1 MYLAA
6 RSKLTV
12 SVLSSNFKK
21 WRFLP
26 FFSQLNQVFSFR
38 IVVWDSKL
46 LRHGNWGELDP
57 F

>member
-6 RSKLTV
+6 WSKLMV
-12 SVLSSNFKK
+12 SVLSANLKMEV
-21 WRFLP
+21 LP
-26 FFSQLNQVFSFR
+26 FFSQLNQAFSFR

-46 LRHGNWGELDP
+46 LRHGNWGELGP